1 MRPIRTDCGECR
13 FMQMEA
19 EAKQAELNAE
29 LDEVFDRWDN
39 EATGHL
45 DVKFVEC
52 ELSLYKPVP
61 LADAVAQGMN
71 WRSWN
76 VPTFFSIDNLYLLFT
91 INILLAYCRLRTLS
105 RGCQSITNRELIA
118 FRVFAGGNHQHQW
131 LCQFVS

>member
-71 WRSWN
+71 WRS
-76 VPTFFSIDNLYLLFT
+76 
-91 INILLAYCRLRTLS
+91 
-105 RGCQSITNRELIA
+105 
-118 FRVFAGGNHQHQW
+118 
-131 LCQFVS
+131 